1 MPGGIEE
8 YRESR
13 QRPEALAGRRRDDAG
28 SRSRIE
34 SGDMKEAPDP
44 NAGMSDAEPN
54 IVSGGGASSPGT
66 AGSIG
71 CSPSC
76 LGSAGA
82 TSSWRD
88 GNSPV

>member
-1 MPGGIEE
+1 MPGGIEK

-13 QRPEALAGRRRDDAG
+13 RRPEALAGRCRDDAG
-28 SRSRIE
+28 LRSRIE
-34 SGDMKEAPDP
+34 SGGAQEALECLDIELP
-44 NAGMSDAEPN
+44 
-54 IVSGGGASSPGT
+54 GGGASNPGT

-71 CSPSC
+71 CFPSC

-82 TSSWRD
+82 TSSWRG